1 MSAIRYLWGA
11 VGLGLAFALLGS
23 PCLWDPAAAAATGEP
38 PKLTSLSDPKVRYEV
53 PKKPYVVLKRSGI
66 EAVIA
71 NNEAVDDAVLP
82 RHRAGY
88 SGVASLTGA
97 GRKDNFFVPGVAGL
111 NYEHIH
117 DGTTQN
123 RTIQFEPR
131 NAPME
136 LRVIDEHT
144 AEVYQAPTPFFA
156 LESCL
161 RYRLLEDG
169 VIEMTLE
176 CIPRKATFKNGYIGL
191 FWASY
196 IHQPK
201 SLDIHFKGHG
211 EGEKETRWIRGVTPK
226 HGVEAVHVA
235 HDDQRQFKHDA
246 DFPLLL
252 VFNRSKWRYREP
264 WYYGVNG
271 EHAYVQMFR
280 PKDRILLTQSPS
292 GGGTGNPAWDFQF
305 YVEDYRVGERYQ
317 MVMRAMLLRFESAA
331 QVEAATAK
339 HRQALGP

>member
-1 MSAIRYLWGA
+1 MRSALAIALTVFSCLFSALSAPSA
-11 VGLGLAFALLGS
+11 VDS
-23 PCLWDPAAAAATGEP
+23 SGEL
-38 PKLTSLSDPKVRYEV
+38 PKLTSLSDPKIRYEV
-53 PKKPYVVLKRSGI
+53 AKKPHVILKRGGT
-66 EAVIA
+66 EAIIA

-82 RHRAGY
+82 KHRAGY

-136 LRVIDEHT
+136 LRVIDERTVELH
-144 AEVYQAPTPFFA
+144 QPPTPFYE

-161 RYRLLEDG
+161 RYHLLEDG

-176 CIPRKATFKNGYIGL
+176 CIPRKQTFKNGYVGL

-196 IHQPK
+196 IHHPK

-211 EGEKETRWIRGVTPK
+211 EGEGEKESRWIAGVTPK

-235 HDDQRQFKHDA
+235 HDDNRTFKHDA

-264 WYYGVNG
+264 WYFGVNG
-271 EHAYVQMFR
+271 EHALVQMFR
-280 PKDRILLTQSPS
+280 PKDRIRLTQSPS

-305 YVEDYRVGERYQ
+305 YVEEYRVGERYQ
-317 MVMRAMLLRFESAA
+317 MVMRAMLLRYESAE
-331 QVEAATAK
+331 QVEKATAK
-339 HRQALGP
+339 HRKALGG